1 MKATSLLILTGYVSF
16 ESVAWALLYTEHRLI
31 NQWPKARKEQPCQL
45 LQLPQLSMEI
55 LSKFPRSGNRTDQP
69 ERVSVQRGTMPQ
81 SCMPMEARPPKTSC
95 RGSYM
100 ESKSNSGR
108 LTKSTAAVWSARFIS
123 EILTLR
129 TTFPSGSNPV
139 EFQEERL

>member
-1 MKATSLLILTGYVSF
+1 MNATSRVILTGYASS
-16 ESVAWALLYTEHRLI
+16 ESVAWALLYTEHRMI
-31 NQWPKARKEQPCQL
+31 NQWPEARKEQLCQY
-45 LQLPQLSMEI
+45 LQPLQSLREIRSRSI
-55 LSKFPRSGNRTDQP
+55 LSGNG
-69 ERVSVQRGTMPQ
+69 RVRLELESVRRGTMPQ
-81 SCMPMEARPPKTSC
+81 SFMPMEARPPKTSC

-108 LTKSTAAVWSARFIS
+108 LTKSTGAVWSARFIS